1 MRCAGR
7 VVASLLE
14 KAVEAYSVFAP
25 AKMPVL
31 EIEDANTMWFL
42 RSRGRDSEE
51 S

>member
-1 MRCAGR
+1 VKRP
-7 VVASLLE
+7 LLE

-31 EIEDANTMWFL
+31 EIEHANTMWL
-42 RSRGRDSEE
+42 VRHMGRDSEE